1 MAGLLDGLGA
11 LINLLTVVIG
21 FGLIIMIHELGHFLA
36 ARWAGIRVLTF
47 AIGFGPP
54 LLSYRRGMGWRRGST
69 AAEYERLI
77 NAESDIAGD
86 ADPSDGSRR
95 AISHTEY
102 RLAALPLGGYVRMLG
117 QDDLDPMSVSD
128 APDSYQRAPV
138 WKRMVVISAGVVFN
152 IISAAALFVAVF
164 MIGIKSAPP
173 VVGAT
178 LRGSPAENARVVA
191 GPEGTEPGLRGGD
204 RIVAV
209 NGEIARTFPDVMMS
223 LALAERG
230 RSVEIK
236 VERPGVDRP
245 IVFSAIPEASDA
257 TGLLSVGVAQ
267 ATTLTLLD
275 DDDVKG
281 LRPVLDRLGL
291 EGVPPGSTVVSV
303 NGSDDLHVGSDLAR
317 VFAESDGAPVQIV
330 FEAPGGE
337 RVTKTVAP
345 TLEPQVGEIS
355 VDGSV
360 WPIAHALG
368 LTPVMTVSTADDPTT
383 TKDDPKQGLKPGDA
397 FARIGSIEYPSL
409 IEGLREIRS
418 RRGEAIELETLRGST
433 DGGVELVKIDA
444 QVTRKGEG
452 QVGFLPASD
461 LDVPPILAA
470 TPRGLEA
477 DGPAFATDSIDLRPG
492 TRILEVEGSRVD
504 TMQDVLVALR
514 RAAIDGADDVAL
526 LVAPPLTVEG
536 AVGEPRTVR
545 IDLDE
550 SDRVA
555 LTSLAWNA
563 PFSTAIFK
571 PSEKLLKAEHPLE
584 AITIGLHETRRI
596 AVSVYVQFARLFQGS
611 VKIEHIKGPVGIAHV
626 GTLVAAKGPV
636 WLMFF
641 LAMISVNLA
650 VINFLPLPVV
660 DGGQFLML
668 LYEQLRGRP
677 VPIGVQNA
685 VTMAG
690 LALIAGVFLVATFN
704 DVRSLLGL

>member
-1 MAGLLDGLGA
+1 
-11 LINLLTVVIG
+11 
-21 FGLIIMIHELGHFLA
+21 
-36 ARWAGIRVLTF
+36 
-47 AIGFGPP
+47 
-54 LLSYRRGMGWRRGST
+54 
-69 AAEYERLI
+69 
-77 NAESDIAGD
+77 
-86 ADPSDGSRR
+86 
-95 AISHTEY
+95 
-102 RLAALPLGGYVRMLG
+102 
-117 QDDLDPMSVSD
+117 
-128 APDSYQRAPV
+128 
-138 WKRMVVISAGVVFN
+138 
-152 IISAAALFVAVF
+152 
-164 MIGIKSAPP
+164 
-173 VVGAT
+173 
-178 LRGSPAENARVVA
+178 
-191 GPEGTEPGLRGGD
+191 GGD

-536 AVGEPRTVR
+536 AVGEP
-545 IDLDE
+545 
-550 SDRVA
+550 
-555 LTSLAWNA
+555 
-563 PFSTAIFK
+563 
-571 PSEKLLKAEHPLE
+571 
-584 AITIGLHETRRI
+584 
-596 AVSVYVQFARLFQGS
+596 
-611 VKIEHIKGPVGIAHV
+611 
-626 GTLVAAKGPV
+626 
-636 WLMFF
+636 
-641 LAMISVNLA
+641 
-650 VINFLPLPVV
+650 
-660 DGGQFLML
+660 
-668 LYEQLRGRP
+668 
-677 VPIGVQNA
+677 
-685 VTMAG
+685 
-690 LALIAGVFLVATFN
+690 
-704 DVRSLLGL
+704 